1 MKYKIQNHITIEDMS
16 LEEELAIMKV
26 LSLLQIPF
34 RQRFLDCE
42 QNMHIMDVYPLE

>member
-1 MKYKIQNHITIEDMS
+1 MKYKIQNHITITEMS
-16 LEEELAIMKV
+16 MEEELAIMKV

-42 QNMHIMDVYPLE
+42 QTMHIMDVYPMD